1 MRFAPFVLAFAVL
14 LAPLAGRAEG
24 DARPAGTKASKAS
37 GKAKK
42 VSKKKQSDETSTG
55 STRPTKAART
65 LRPNPLHVNV
75 RQGREIN
82 EDVHVTAFPSQAT
95 HVKKAFAQNRRD
107 SLDDA
112 ERAAR
117 ADQQPDRWWTVL
129 FHLRSLDSRNDPEA
143 CFWRVVAYYRLGELA
158 RARALRGN
166 CELPTADGPLL
177 DSEDAMSSS
186 LQPTAALPEMV
197 AAGEKA
203 PDAIVNPQRY
213 AGQSPQR

>member
-1 MRFAPFVLAFAVL
+1 MMRFAPFLFAFAVL
-14 LAPLAGRAEG
+14 LAPLASRAEG
-24 DARPAGTKASKAS
+24 DARPVKENAA
-37 GKAKK
+37 KAKVKK
-42 VSKKKQSDETSTG
+42 VNKKKQIDETSTQ

-75 RQGREIN
+75 RQGHEIN
-82 EDVHVTAFPSQAT
+82 EDVHVVAFPTQAT

-112 ERAAR
+112 ERTAR
-117 ADQQPDRWWTVL
+117 ADQQADRWWTVL

-158 RARALRGN
+158 RARALRSN

-186 LQPTAALPEMV
+186 LQPAAALPEML

-203 PDAIVNPQRY
+203 PEPIVNPARY
-213 AGQSPQR
+213 AGQSPPR

>member
-1 MRFAPFVLAFAVL
+1 MRFAPYLLAFAVL

-24 DARPAGTKASKAS
+24 DARPAKAKAA
-37 GKAKK
+37 KAKK
-42 VSKKKQSDETSTG
+42 VTKKKQTEETTTQ
-55 STRPTKAART
+55 STRLTKAGRT

-117 ADQQPDRWWTVL
+117 AEQQPDRWWTVL

-158 RARALRGN
+158 RARTLRGN
-166 CELPTADGPLL
+166 CEIPTTAGPLL

-203 PDAIVNPQRY
+203 PDPIVNPERY
-213 AGQSPQR
+213 AGQSPPK

>member
-1 MRFAPFVLAFAVL
+1 MRFAPFLLAFAVL
-14 LAPLAGRAEG
+14 LAPLAGRAES
-24 DARPAGTKASKAS
+24 DALPAKAKASKD
-37 GKAKK
+37 KAKAGK
-42 VSKKKQSDETSTG
+42 VSKKKQTDESSG

-117 ADQQPDRWWTVL
+117 ADRQPDRWWTVL
-129 FHLRSLDSRNDPEA
+129 FHLRSLDSRNDAEA

-158 RARALRGN
+158 RARALRSN

-177 DSEDAMSSS
+177 DAEDAMSSS
-186 LQPTAALPEMV
+186 IQPTAALPEMV

-203 PDAIVNPQRY
+203 PDPIVNPERY
-213 AGQSPQR
+213 AGQSPPR

>member
-1 MRFAPFVLAFAVL
+1 MMRFAPVLLAFALL

-24 DARPAGTKASKAS
+24 DAGPAKSKP
-37 GKAKK
+37 AKK
-42 VSKKKQSDETSTG
+42 VSKKKPANETSAP

-82 EDVHVTAFPSQAT
+82 EDVQVTAFPSQAV

-117 ADQQPDRWWTVL
+117 AEQQPDRWWTVL

-158 RARALRGN
+158 RARALRGG
-166 CELPTADGPLL
+166 CELPTADQPLL
-177 DSEDAMSSS
+177 DAEDAMSSG

-197 AAGEKA
+197 ATGDKA
-203 PDAIVNPQRY
+203 PDPIVNPQRY
-213 AGQSPQR
+213 AGQSPPR

>member
-1 MRFAPFVLAFAVL
+1 MMRLAPFLFAFAVL
-14 LAPLAGRAEG
+14 IAPLASRAEG
-24 DARPAGTKASKAS
+24 DARPAKA
-37 GKAKK
+37 KAKK
-42 VSKKKQSDETSTG
+42 VSKKKQIDETSTQ

-82 EDVHVTAFPSQAT
+82 EDVHVVAFPTQAT

-117 ADQQPDRWWTVL
+117 ADQQADRWWTVL

-158 RARALRGN
+158 RARALRSN

-186 LQPTAALPEMV
+186 LQPAAALPEML
-197 AAGEKA
+197 AAGKKA
-203 PDAIVNPQRY
+203 PEPIVNPARY
-213 AGQSPQR
+213 AGQAPPR

>member
-1 MRFAPFVLAFAVL
+1 MMRFAPLALAFAVL

-24 DARPAGTKASKAS
+24 EARPAKSKA
-37 GKAKK
+37 AKK
-42 VSKKKQSDETSTG
+42 VGKKKQTEET

-75 RQGREIN
+75 RTGREIN
-82 EDVHVTAFPSQAT
+82 EDVHVAVFPSQAT

-129 FHLRSLDSRNDPEA
+129 FHLRSLDSRNDAEA

-158 RARALRGN
+158 RARALRSN

-177 DSEDAMSSS
+177 DNEDAMSAS
-186 LQPTAALPEMV
+186 LQPTGALPEMI
-197 AAGEKA
+197 AAGER
-203 PDAIVNPQRY
+203 PPEPVPNPNRY
-213 AGQSPQR
+213 TGQSPPR

>member
-1 MRFAPFVLAFAVL
+1 M
-14 LAPLAGRAEG
+14 
-24 DARPAGTKASKAS
+24 
-37 GKAKK
+37 
-42 VSKKKQSDETSTG
+42 
-55 STRPTKAART
+55 
-65 LRPNPLHVNV
+65 

-166 CELPTADGPLL
+166 CELPAADGPLL

-186 LQPTAALPEMV
+186 LQPTAALPEML

-203 PDAIVNPQRY
+203 PDPIVNPARY
-213 AGQSPQR
+213 AGQSPPR

>member
-1 MRFAPFVLAFAVL
+1 MRFAPFLLAFAML
-14 LAPLAGRAEG
+14 LAPLAGRAED
-24 DARPAGTKASKAS
+24 DARPAKPKA
-37 GKAKK
+37 AKK
-42 VSKKKQSDETSTG
+42 VSKKKQTDDTTR

-75 RQGREIN
+75 RTGHEIN
-82 EDVHVTAFPSQAT
+82 EDVHVTAFPSQAV

-117 ADQQPDRWWTVL
+117 AEQQPDRWWTVL

-158 RARALRGN
+158 RARALRGG
-166 CELPTADGPLL
+166 CELPVADTPLL
-177 DSEDAMSSS
+177 DAEDAMSSS

-197 AAGEKA
+197 AAGEQA
-203 PDAIVNPQRY
+203 PDPVVNPQRY
-213 AGQSPQR
+213 AGQPPPR

>member
-1 MRFAPFVLAFAVL
+1 MRFAPCLLAFAVL
-14 LAPLAGRAEG
+14 LAPLASRAES
-24 DARPAGTKASKAS
+24 DARPAKSKAAKV
-37 GKAKK
+37 GK
-42 VSKKKQSDETSTG
+42 KKKQTDETSTR

-82 EDVHVTAFPSQAT
+82 EDVQVTAFPSQAV

-107 SLDDA
+107 SLEDA

-117 ADQQPDRWWTVL
+117 AEQQPDRWWTVL

-158 RARALRGN
+158 RARALRSN
-166 CELPTADGPLL
+166 CELPVGDQPLL
-177 DSEDAMSSS
+177 DSEDALSSS

-197 AAGEKA
+197 ATGDTP
-203 PDAIVNPQRY
+203 PDPIANPERY
-213 AGQSPQR
+213 AGKSPPR